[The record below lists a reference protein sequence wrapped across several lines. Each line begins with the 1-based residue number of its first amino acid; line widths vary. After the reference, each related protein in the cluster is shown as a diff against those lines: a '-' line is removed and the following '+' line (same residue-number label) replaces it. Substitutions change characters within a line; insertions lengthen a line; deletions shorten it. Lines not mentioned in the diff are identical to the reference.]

1 MVTSNSM
8 LHLGSIRGTS
18 IDIDFNFIILVLFF
32 VVMNYNPELGIHYA
46 LLWIPILF
54 VSVLIHELAHAGA
67 IGLLGFGSSHVVLTG
82 MGGVTINQRRA
93 RPWQNL
99 LISVAGPA
107 SSFLLFFVARWA
119 EHNVELV
126 QTDRMLAALV
136 PRLALANVFWGI
148 FNLIPVPP
156 LDGGHATRDF
166 FRMFMSER
174 SSFVVAIWIA
184 IVVGGAIAVSAL
196 FLRQIFV
203 ALYIAWFVYMA
214 FQQWRHFKNTGVP
227 GD

>member
-1 MVTSNSM
+1 M

-18 IDIDFNFIILVLFF
+18 IDIEPNFIILIIFF

-54 VSVLIHELAHAGA
+54 VSVLIHELAHAAA
-67 IGLLGFGSSHVVLTG
+67 IGVFGFGSSHIILGG

-93 RPWQNL
+93 RPWQDL
-99 LISVAGPA
+99 IISVAGPA
-107 SSFLLFFVARWA
+107 SSFLLWWLAIAISQNVALA
-119 EHNVELV
+119 
-126 QTDRMLAALV
+126 QTDRMLAALL
-136 PRLALANVFWGI
+136 PRLAAANVFWGI

-166 FRMFMSER
+166 FRMFLTER
-174 SSFVVAIWIA
+174 NAFIIAIWIA
-184 IVVGGAIAVSAL
+184 IIVGSAVAL
-196 FLRQIFV
+196 VSLLVLKQIFIS
-203 ALYIAWFVYMA
+203 LYIAWFVYMA
-214 FQQWRHFKNTGVP
+214 VQQWQYFKSHGVP